1 MYRIRELY
9 GCSGTPNEGIR
20 WGAREVAKRIR
31 EIEAD
36 DPNLK
41 GRYITGVADPAIR
54 QKNGGESIAELMER
68 EGVYWDKA
76 DNSRIAGKAQLHA
89 RLTFDP
95 AGIPMFYTFTTCT
108 HFIRTFPEL
117 VYDSANVEDINSDGE
132 DHIYDECRY
141 VAMAHPIIKS
151 ACARPVTSYHY
162 DPLK

>member
-1 MYRIRELY
+1 M
-9 GCSGTPNEGIR
+9 
-20 WGAREVAKRIR
+20 
-31 EIEAD
+31 
-36 DPNLK
+36 
-41 GRYITGVADPAIR
+41 GVADPAIR

-89 RLTFDP
+89 RLAFDES
-95 AGIPMFYTFTTCT
+95 GIPMFYVFSTCT

-117 VYDSANVEDINSDGE
+117 VYDSADVEDINTDGE

-141 VAMAHPIIKS
+141 VAMAHPIIKAS
-151 ACARPVTSYHY
+151 KAKNMVSYLY